1 MGGAESTRVGRSER
15 MPISPRTQMACSLW
29 SSWR

>member
-15 MPISPRTQMACSLW
+15 MPISPPQDIYA
-29 SSWR
+29 